1 MYSDLK
7 TYLIF
12 IFEINILEICDLIQ
26 LYIVYVVW
34 LMLMW
39 KLKFSSRKIIWTPIK
54 ISVGKLSHILSTNI
68 FIDLFDIC
76 WYYFSPSNDDK
87 YVCQY

>member
-26 LYIVYVVW
+26 LYIVYVV
-34 LMLMW
+34 
-39 KLKFSSRKIIWTPIK
+39 
-54 ISVGKLSHILSTNI
+54 
-68 FIDLFDIC
+68 
-76 WYYFSPSNDDK
+76 
-87 YVCQY
+87 